1 MKVKVSMEDGVIS
14 RVGSTESADEAGN
27 RMGMRMGGGDDYAR
41 SRVRVVARMDP

>member
-41 SRVRVVARMDP
+41 SRVQVVARMDP